1 MVKPLTRGEK
11 TRKWSVALTA
21 TNGQV
26 KMNPKS
32 PLNLGA
38 WRSAMISVV
47 SSAIVL
53 IRKTK
58 CRRPSGLSAVP
69 TWARS
74 CTKWS
79 AGIQTEKITTA
90 IYIICAPK

>member
-1 MVKPLTRGEK
+1 
-11 TRKWSVALTA
+11 
-21 TNGQV
+21 
-26 KMNPKS
+26 
-32 PLNLGA
+32 
-38 WRSAMISVV
+38 MISVV
-47 SSAIVL
+47 SSATVL

-79 AGIQTEKITTA
+79 AGIQTENITTV